1 MIKTIIVAAA
11 QNNVI
16 GKDNDLIWHL
26 PKDLKFFM
34 QTTTGH
40 AMLMGRKTMLALGK
54 PLKNRHHIVISSNFS
69 FEHEQVTICSTIEEG
84 IKLAEQMG
92 EKELFISGGGA
103 IYAYCLENNLVDKIY
118 LTRIHHEFEGDTFFP
133 ELNMKKWV
141 LANEEFVEADEKNAH
156 DMSFLTF
163 LPNA

>member
-11 QNNVI
+11 ENNVI

-40 AMLMGRKTMLALGK
+40 AMLMGRKTMQALGK
-54 PLKNRHHIVISSNFS
+54 PLKNRHHIVISRNFTY
-69 FEHEQVTICSTIEEG
+69 EHEQVTICSTIEDG

-92 EKELFISGGGA
+92 EEELFIAGGGA
-103 IYAYCLENNLVDKIY
+103 IYANCLENNLVDKVY

-133 ELNMKKWV
+133 ELDSGKWK
-141 LANEEFVEADEKNAH
+141 LANEEFVSADEKNVH
-156 DMSFLTF
+156 DMSFLTY
-163 LPNA
+163 LPKD